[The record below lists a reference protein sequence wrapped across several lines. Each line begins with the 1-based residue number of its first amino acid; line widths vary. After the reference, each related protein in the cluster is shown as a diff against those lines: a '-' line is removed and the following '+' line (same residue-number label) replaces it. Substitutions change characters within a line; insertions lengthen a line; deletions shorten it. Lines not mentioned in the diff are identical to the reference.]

1 MIRKPWS
8 SLVILLLV
16 ALLAIAAACVGE
28 SNTPTPIPPTPTPN
42 LPEGS
47 PLAPEQFL
55 TFDGVDYVH
64 NFSAD
69 ATFVSDRIE
78 FNLDNLEMVGTTY
91 EGIAN
96 GISEGLQVYR
106 STITGDANMVYTF
119 TPGGTDVNPEDG
131 QIFEFPAKWT
141 RWEAQ

>member
-1 MIRKPWS
+1 MRKPWTIP
-8 SLVILLLV
+8 VILLLV
-16 ALLAIAAACVGE
+16 VLLAIAAACVGE
-28 SNTPTPIPPTPTPN
+28 SDTPTPD

-55 TFDGVDYVH
+55 TLDGVDYVH

-69 ATFVSDRIE
+69 ATFVIDRIE
-78 FNLDNLEMVGTTY
+78 FNFDNLEMVGTTY
-91 EGIAN
+91 ERNAD

-106 STITGDANMVYTF
+106 STITGDANMDYTF

-141 RWEAQ
+141 RWKAR